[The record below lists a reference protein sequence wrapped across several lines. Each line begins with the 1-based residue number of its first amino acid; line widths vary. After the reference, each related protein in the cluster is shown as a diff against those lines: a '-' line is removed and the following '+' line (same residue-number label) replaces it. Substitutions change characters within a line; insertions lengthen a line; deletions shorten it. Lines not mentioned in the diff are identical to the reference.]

1 MGDAEVPAVTY
12 VARATYSQ
20 LSRPQIERRRAMSKN
35 PEPMHVND
43 RGIGLLANPLLNKG
57 TAFTME
63 ERDAVGLHGLLPT
76 HVETIEEHA
85 DRAVDAKAIGDSLL
99 PPPTEVR
106 AVSRTIARP
115 SPPGSASTPGC

>member
-1 MGDAEVPAVTY
+1 MAEVRGRDLRCSGELLAAYDRAETGNGEEPRTD
-12 VARATYSQ
+12 ARQ
-20 LSRPQIERRRAMSKN
+20 R
-35 PEPMHVND
+35 

-76 HVETIEEHA
+76 HVETIEEQA
-85 DRAVDAKAIGDSLL
+85 DRAVDAEAIGDSLL

-115 SPPGSASTPGC
+115 SPPGSACTPGC